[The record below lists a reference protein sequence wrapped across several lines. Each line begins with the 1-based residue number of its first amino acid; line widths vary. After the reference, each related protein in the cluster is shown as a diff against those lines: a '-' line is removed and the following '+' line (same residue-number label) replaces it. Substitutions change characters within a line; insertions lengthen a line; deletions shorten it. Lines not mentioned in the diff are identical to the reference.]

1 MGMDKKKNVGFG
13 FQNSTHEYLA
23 NHFKLHQM
31 FIPGF
36 LTLLLTI
43 LASVEAKKINLYI
56 KPIDS
61 PSKGDSI
68 GFINDDSV
76 YLIDSTTTLQPDQFY
91 CVGTKDLDNHECF
104 TLINGVESLN
114 GTVIDAFMD
123 ENGVTISRLSLNFDE
138 SYNNKSK
145 LRKHKFTTSPIPNLN
160 PDSLKK
166 QRQKQGNKGGQ
177 GNNKQVEII
186 KQKKLVKYIDDDG
199 NEAEKEIEEEIV
211 VEVDNRSWVQKNW
224 MYIVPPLLLLLIVGG
239 GDQPQ
244 Q

>member
-1 MGMDKKKNVGFG
+1 
-13 FQNSTHEYLA
+13 
-23 NHFKLHQM
+23 M

-104 TLINGVESLN
+104 T
-114 GTVIDAFMD
+114 FMD

-199 NEAEKEIEEEIV
+199 NEAEKEIEEEIE

-224 MYIVPPLLLLLIVGG
+224 MYIVPPLLLFLIVGG

-244 Q
+244 

>member
-1 MGMDKKKNVGFG
+1 
-13 FQNSTHEYLA
+13 
-23 NHFKLHQM
+23 M
-31 FIPGF
+31 FITGI

-43 LASVEAKKINLYI
+43 LVSVEAKKINLYI

-61 PSKGDSI
+61 TSKGDSI

-76 YLIDSTTTLQPDQFY
+76 YLIDSTTLQPDQFY

-104 TLINGVESLN
+104 TLINGVDSLN
-114 GTVIDAFMD
+114 GTVIDAYMD

-138 SYNNKSK
+138 SYNKSK
-145 LRKHKFTTSPIPNLN
+145 LRKHKMSTSPTPNLN

-166 QRQKQGNKGGQ
+166 QRQKQANKGGQ

-186 KQKKLVKYIDDDG
+186 KQKKLVKYIDDEG
-199 NEAEKEIEEEIV
+199 KEVEKEIEEEV
-211 VEVDNRSWVQKNW
+211 EVEVDNRSWIQKNW
-224 MYIVPPLLLLLIVGG
+224 MYIVPPLLLFLIVGG

-244 Q
+244 

>member
-1 MGMDKKKNVGFG
+1 M
-13 FQNSTHEYLA
+13 
-23 NHFKLHQM
+23 
-31 FIPGF
+31 
-36 LTLLLTI
+36 
-43 LASVEAKKINLYI
+43 
-56 KPIDS
+56 
-61 PSKGDSI
+61 
-68 GFINDDSV
+68 
-76 YLIDSTTTLQPDQFY
+76 IDSTTTLQPDQFY

-104 TLINGVESLN
+104 TFINGVESLN

-199 NEAEKEIEEEIV
+199 NEAEKEIEEEIE
-211 VEVDNRSWVQKNW
+211 VEVDNRSWVQR
-224 MYIVPPLLLLLIVGG
+224 IGCI
-239 GDQPQ
+239 
-244 Q
+244 